1 MAMHSFKR
9 AGIVLAGLAAG
20 LAAAVPML
28 AQTPAFPTQQADPAA
43 HRGLAYARE
52 ACSGCHSVEP
62 GVPAM
67 PGAKARS
74 FTAIASTPGMTSMA
88 LNVWFNTSH
97 PTMPNLVISQRSKE
111 DLYAY
116 FDALRTAAKTTKAMD

>member
-1 MAMHSFKR
+1 MAMLSFKR
-9 AGIVLAGLAAG
+9 AGIVLAGLAAT
-20 LAAAVPML
+20 LAATALAL
-28 AQTPAFPTQQADPAA
+28 AQTPDFPPQHADPAA

-52 ACSGCHSVEP
+52 NCSGCHSVEP

-88 LNVWFNTSH
+88 LNVWLNTSH

-116 FDALRTAAKTTKAMD
+116 FDALRAAAKAAKAMD

>member
-1 MAMHSFKR
+1 MAMLRFRH
-9 AGIVLAGLAAG
+9 AGIALAA
-20 LAAAVPML
+20 LAATAPAL
-28 AQTPAFPTQQADPAA
+28 AQTPDFPAQQADPAA

-52 ACSGCHSVEP
+52 SCSGCHSVEP

-67 PGAKARS
+67 PGAKAPG

-97 PTMPNLVISQRSKE
+97 PTMPNLILSPQAKD

-116 FDALRTAAKTTKAMD
+116 FDALRAAAKTARAMD